1 MCRVVLFATELEAP
15 TFFSQTEFA
24 AMQTLLTS
32 LEARLNEHTEE
43 TERSLE
49 VDDTAQARDVLRNL
63 VLRRERTA
71 EMRRRF
77 DTLLHPA
84 T

>member
-1 MCRVVLFATELEAP
+1 
-15 TFFSQTEFA
+15 
-24 AMQTLLTS
+24 MQTLLTS
-32 LEARLNEHTEE
+32 LEARIIKRIEE

-49 VDDTAQARDVLRNL
+49 VDNTAQGRDVLRNL
-63 VLRRERTA
+63 VLRREQTA

-84 T
+84 A